1 MSKRLTSR
9 CIAAVQRKILLI
21 CLSTPLLVGTPLASA
36 GEGHDHGDKASTA
49 VVTVRPTITAQSEL
63 FEIVGTLQK
72 DELSLLIDRA
82 ATNAPVLGAKVEVE
96 FDNQKAVAAFHV
108 DHGDYSLTDAV
119 MLAKLATTGEHAL
132 TFTVIA
138 ASDSDL
144 LTGTLD
150 NHGVATK
157 ETATQAR
164 SWTKYAIWGFGLLLT
179 LAVFV
184 IAIRFV
190 LTLRRTRQPR
200 LVEVSK

>member
-1 MSKRLTSR
+1 MSKRFTSR
-9 CIAAVQRKILLI
+9 CIAIVQRKILLI

-36 GEGHDHGDKASTA
+36 GEGHDHGDKASAAVMTA
-49 VVTVRPTITAQSEL
+49 RPTITAQSEL

-96 FDNQKAVAAFHV
+96 FANKQAVAAFHA
-108 DHGDYSLTDAV
+108 DHGDYSLTDAA

-150 NHGVATK
+150 NHGVATN
-157 ETATQAR
+157 ETATQVR
-164 SWTKYAIWGFGLLLT
+164 SGPMRCISSMSELG
-179 LAVFV
+179 
-184 IAIRFV
+184 
-190 LTLRRTRQPR
+190 
-200 LVEVSK
+200 

>member
-63 FEIVGTLQK
+63 FEIVGTLHR
-72 DELSLLIDRA
+72 DELSLLIDRT
-82 ATNAPVLGAKVEVE
+82 ATNAPVLDAKVEIE
-96 FDNQKAVAAFHV
+96 FDGKRAVAAFHA
-108 DHGDYSLTDAV
+108 DHGDYSLTDAA
-119 MLAKLATTGEHAL
+119 MLAKLAATGEHAL
-132 TFTVIA
+132 TFTILA

-164 SWTKYAIWGFGLLLT
+164 SWTKYAIWGLGLLLT

-184 IAIRFV
+184 IAIRFIR
-190 LTLRRTRQPR
+190 TSRRTRQPR
-200 LVEVSK
+200 LVEASK